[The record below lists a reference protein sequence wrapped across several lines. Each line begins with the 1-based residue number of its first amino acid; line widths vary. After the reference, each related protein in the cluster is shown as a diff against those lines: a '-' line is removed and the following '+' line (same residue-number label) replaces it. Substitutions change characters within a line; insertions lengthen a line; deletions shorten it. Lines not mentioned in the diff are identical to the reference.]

1 MWRKDDPKT
10 QEVPEIS
17 SGSVNS
23 TSAPPAFA
31 TAPRDNS
38 PKPAL
43 SARAMACISQGIKI
57 RGDILGSEDL
67 FIDGEVDGK
76 LDLAGAVLTIGPNG
90 RVKADVSAREVIV
103 RGRVDGKVIG
113 RERVQIWST
122 GRIEGEVHTERLA
135 IEDGAIL
142 RGKVE
147 SGKELEKPKD
157 AFASRAK
164 PHDEK
169 PERASAVPLPSVPAA
184 D

>member
-17 SGSVNS
+17 TGSVNS
-23 TSAPPAFA
+23 TGAPPAFA
-31 TAPRDNS
+31 ATPRDNF

-43 SARAMACISQGIKI
+43 SARAIACISQGIKI
-57 RGDILGSEDL
+57 RGDIFGNEDL
-67 FIDGEVDGK
+67 FIDGEVEGK

-90 RVKADVSAREVIV
+90 RVKAEVSAREVIV
-103 RGRVDGKVIG
+103 RGRVDGKITG

-135 IEDGAIL
+135 IEDGAVL

-147 SGKELEKPKD
+147 AGKEAEKPKD

-169 PERASAVPLPSVPAA
+169 PERASAISIPAAPAA